1 MLIGLNF
8 FDCRIYVII
17 ATFFYIFYYT
27 SRKIKRYGKLFISN
41 LNIIFI
47 YKEVFSVQEMPSS
60 QEKSDH

>member
-17 ATFFYIFYYT
+17 ATFFYYT
-27 SRKIKRYGKLFISN
+27 SRKNRRYGKLFITN